1 MADKYGYLPIFIRC
15 PLRLLESRFNVIGRR
30 VFSGNIVMDS
40 GGAVQAPQPQP
51 GSGPQAGVL
60 VLCTANVCRSAMGA
74 PLLARRLDRLGVTV
88 PVRSAGMLGDGAP
101 PDPAAV
107 TVMAGY
113 GIEIASHRS
122 RVARPADLAQAG
134 LVLAMAREN
143 LRYAVV
149 TEPSAWPRAFT
160 LKELIRRG
168 ERIGPRAP
176 GEPFAAWLARA
187 HDGRVRASLL
197 GGSAGDDVPDPAGA
211 PLRAYADTAALLDGL
226 MARLAE
232 LGWAHAA
239 PPP

>member
-1 MADKYGYLPIFIRC
+1 
-15 PLRLLESRFNVIGRR
+15 
-30 VFSGNIVMDS
+30 MDS
-40 GGAVQAPQPQP
+40 GDTAQAARPRRD
-51 GSGPQAGVL
+51 SGPQAGVL

-74 PLLARRLDRLGVTV
+74 PLLARRLGRLGVTV
-88 PVRSAGMLGDGAP
+88 PVRSAGMLGDGMP
-101 PDPAAV
+101 PDPVAV

-122 RVARPADLAQAG
+122 RAARPDDLAQAG

-187 HDGRVRASLL
+187 HDGRDRASLL
-197 GGSAGDDVPDPAGA
+197 GGSAGDDVPDPTGA

-239 PPP
+239 PSS

>member
-1 MADKYGYLPIFIRC
+1 MEYGYLAVFIRC
-15 PLRLLESRFNVIGRR
+15 PPKARESRFDRLDGRVI
-30 VFSGNIVMDS
+30 SGNSMMDS
-40 GGAVQAPQPQP
+40 GDTAQAAWPRRDA
-51 GSGPQAGVL
+51 GPRAGVL

-74 PLLARRLDRLGVTV
+74 PLLARWLGRLGVTV
-88 PVRSAGMLGDGAP
+88 PVCSAGMLGDGMP
-101 PDPAAV
+101 PDPVAV

-122 RVARPADLAQAG
+122 RAARPDDLAQAG
-134 LVLAMAREN
+134 LVLTMTREN

-149 TEPSAWPRAFT
+149 TEPAAWPRAFT

-187 HDGRVRASLL
+187 HGGRDRASLL
-197 GGSAGDDVPDPAGA
+197 GGSAGDDVPDPTGA

-232 LGWAHAA
+232 LGWTHAA
-239 PPP
+239 PSP

>member
-1 MADKYGYLPIFIRC
+1 MEPGGTAQAARP
-15 PLRLLESRFNVIGRR
+15 RR
-30 VFSGNIVMDS
+30 
-40 GGAVQAPQPQP
+40 

-74 PLLARRLDRLGVTV
+74 PLLARRLARLGVTV

-113 GIEIASHRS
+113 GIEIAAHRS
-122 RVARPADLAQAG
+122 RLARPDDLAQAG

-149 TEPSAWPRAFT
+149 TEPDAWPRAFT
-160 LKELIRRG
+160 LKELIRRAG
-168 ERIGPRAP
+168 EIGPRAL
-176 GEPFAAWLARA
+176 GEPFPAWLDRA
-187 HDGRVRASLL
+187 HRGRERASLL
-197 GGSAGDDVPDPAGA
+197 GGSVRDDVPDPTGGPAQ
-211 PLRAYADTAALLDGL
+211 AYADTAELLDGL
-226 MARLAE
+226 MARLAG
-232 LGWAHAA
+232 LGWGHPA